1 MAPAPDLA
9 RALAFIRSIDE
20 RASMRVEPFRFG
32 TAYFHDRLPRKWSF
46 NFLRVEAGAAELSG
60 EGLLAEADRV
70 QGGAGLD
77 HRMLVFFDGSAGP
90 ELAPWL
96 ARAGWRVQPEVVMAF
111 QGDANTVAGGSE
123 AREVDASVVSPAR
136 EQTIRGYSDI
146 RDEESV
152 RQLLDAEEVIASVI
166 QRRCFAFVVD
176 GSAVSYCDVYS
187 DGETAQIE
195 NVNTLPEFRGR
206 GYAQAVLSKALS
218 AVERSHELTF
228 LLAHDDDWPKLLY
241 ERIGFR
247 AIGLNHVIML
257 PDGA

>member
-9 RALAFIRSIDE
+9 RALAFIRTIDE
-20 RASMRVEPFRFG
+20 RAATRVEAFRFG

-46 NFLRVEAGAAELSG
+46 NFLRVEVDAAELSG
-60 EGLLAEADRV
+60 EELVAEADRI

-77 HRMLVFFDGSAGP
+77 HRMLVFFDGYAGP

-111 QGDANTVAGGSE
+111 QGDPDPAPLAPE
-123 AREVDASVVSPAR
+123 AREVDVALVMPAR
-136 EQTIRGYSDI
+136 EQTIRSYSDV
-146 RDEESV
+146 RDEESAT
-152 RQLLDAEEVIASVI
+152 QLLDAEEVIASVI

-176 GSAVSYCDVYS
+176 GSAASFCDVYS
-187 DGETAQIE
+187 DGVTAQVE

-206 GYAQAVLSKALS
+206 GYAQTVLSVALS
-218 AVERSHELTF
+218 TVRPSHQLTF

-257 PDGA
+257 TNH